1 MLAAPR
7 FGRRRPMIRVLL
19 LFVALAASTAQAADG
34 RFVVREP
41 KVESVELRTLA
52 RELRETGTLEELA
65 RNLNALFRLPREIG
79 IRLTE
84 CGEANAYYD
93 LERYEILLC
102 LELMDGMADV
112 LKPQFETDED
122 FTNALAG
129 AFIATALHEVGH
141 ALVHVLELPITG
153 REEDAVDQLSAWLLI
168 QAGEPDAVLGAA
180 ATYYTDFDPDVE
192 DFSGE
197 HSLDR
202 QRYFNH
208 VCWVYGAAPADNEEL
223 ISVWELPEARANQC
237 EAEYAQLDRS
247 WKRLLR
253 EHLHE
258 SQREGGHQPLVR
270 NGNGVL
276 PPRSGTPKEDRVV
289 APRAIAVEQVED
301 RADELPTTAN
311 PQRFGLR
318 DR

>member
-1 MLAAPR
+1 
-7 FGRRRPMIRVLL
+7 MIRALL
-19 LFVALAASTAQAADG
+19 LFTVLAAGAAQAADG

-41 KVESVELRTLA
+41 TVDSAELRALA
-52 RELRETGTLEELA
+52 RELRSTGTLEELA
-65 RNLNALFRLPREIG
+65 RNLNAMFLMPRDVT
-79 IRLTE
+79 IRLAE

-93 LERYEILLC
+93 TERYEISLC
-102 LELMDGMADV
+102 LELMDGMSEV
-112 LKPQFETDED
+112 LQPQFETDED

-168 QAGEPDAVLGAA
+168 KAGEPDAVLGAA
-180 ATYYTDFDPDVE
+180 ATYYTEFDPEDE

-197 HSLDR
+197 HSIDR

-223 ISVWELPEARANQC
+223 ISVWELPEARAEQC

-247 WKRLLR
+247 WQRLLR
-253 EHLHE
+253 EHLTA
-258 SQREGGHQPLVR
+258 SQRAGGHQPLVA
-270 NGNGVL
+270 GSVL
-276 PPRSGTPKEDRVV
+276 PPRGERGSPEPIEATLTSPGDELDDGD
-289 APRAIAVEQVED
+289 AIGD
-301 RADELPTTAN
+301 DADELPETRN

-318 DR
+318 DKQAERSRD

>member
-1 MLAAPR
+1 
-7 FGRRRPMIRVLL
+7 MIRVLL
-19 LFVALAASTAQAADG
+19 MWVALAAGAAQAADG

-41 KVESVELRTLA
+41 KADSTELKRLAGELR
-52 RELRETGTLEELA
+52 RTGTLEELA
-65 RNLNALFRLPREIG
+65 RNLNALFVLPREIG

-93 LERYEILLC
+93 LEQYEILLC
-102 LELMDGMADV
+102 LELMDGMAEV

-168 QAGEPDAVLGAA
+168 KAGEPDAVLGAA
-180 ATYYTDFDPDVE
+180 ATYYTEFDPEDE

-197 HSLDR
+197 HSIDR

-223 ISVWELPEARANQC
+223 ISVWELPEARAEQC

-247 WKRLLR
+247 WQRLLR
-253 EHLHE
+253 EHLHA
-258 SQREGGHQPLVR
+258 SQRDGGHQPLVR
-270 NGNGVL
+270 GGGGVL
-276 PPRSGTPKEDRVV
+276 PPRSG
-289 APRAIAVEQVED
+289 AAVED
-301 RADELPTTAN
+301 RSIAPRPIAVDDAPEQDDALPSTAN

-318 DR
+318 DKQAERSRD